1 MRTLIVN
8 AVVIDGTGAEAR
20 PDSTVVIQDH
30 IIEEVVPRPAVYYD
44 RADILIDAHGGFVI
58 PGLINH
64 HAHGLTR
71 GPFLILGEPP
81 LSDARVQTNLDRFL
95 GQGVTTALNVDGFPT
110 TEDGIASS
118 RFHPVSVKVSTLH
131 TPTHLTWATEGPFCF
146 GGVKE
151 QHRWTVEKMLGRGA
165 LAIGEAG
172 PGLDSHWTDYAL
184 IPRIVSELGGNPSP
198 KHSPAL
204 RAAAESGQRDVLLR
218 LLHEVGVEP
227 HHSARFEELFAAI
240 HDWTALARRSL
251 EEAIQAAHSHGVP
264 LIFHHS
270 AATHDIQLGAAELL
284 GDRMI
289 AAHSN
294 FQCSDPDEAK
304 RRAREV
310 KERGGLV
317 DIASGDAFGARE
329 FHGSPDVTFALLAA
343 GLVDLISTDYTG
355 GFWDSMLLV
364 IDRAYR
370 NGVISLEQGV
380 RLATSAPA
388 DAIPGLAPD
397 RGVVAT
403 DRVADLVVTFPNEL
417 AKVKDVLISGRSV
430 TAHRRERT

>member
-8 AVVIDGTGAEAR
+8 AVVIDGTGAKAR

-95 GQGVTTALNVDGFPT
+95 SQGVTTALNVDGFPT
-110 TEDGIASS
+110 TEDAIASS
-118 RFHPVSVKVSTLH
+118 RFHPLSVKVSTLH
-131 TPTHLTWATEGPFCF
+131 TPTHLTWATQGPLCF
-146 GGVKE
+146 DGVK
-151 QHRWTVEKMLGRGA
+151 QRHRWTVEKMLARGA
-165 LAIGEAG
+165 VAIGEAG
-172 PGLDSHWTDYAL
+172 PGLDPHWTDYAL
-184 IPRIVSELGGNPSP
+184 IPRIVSDLGGNSSP
-198 KHSPAL
+198 EHSSAL
-204 RAAAESGQRDVLLR
+204 RVAAEGGERSVLLR

-227 HHSARFEELFAAI
+227 DRSARFEELFAAV

-251 EEAIQAAHSHGVP
+251 DEAIQAAYGHGVP
-264 LIFHHS
+264 LIFHHTP
-270 AATHDIQLGAAELL
+270 ATHDTQLEAAKLL
-284 GDRMI
+284 GERLI

-310 KERGGLV
+310 KQRGGLV

-329 FHGSPDVTFALLAA
+329 FHGSPSVTFALLAA
-343 GLVDLISTDYTG
+343 GLVDLMSTDYTG

-364 IDRAYR
+364 VDQAYR

-380 RLATSAPA
+380 RLITSAPA

-403 DRVADLVVTFPNEL
+403 GRVADLVVTFPNEL
-417 AKVKDVLISGRSV
+417 AMVKDVLVSGRSV
-430 TAHRRERT
+430 TAYRRERT